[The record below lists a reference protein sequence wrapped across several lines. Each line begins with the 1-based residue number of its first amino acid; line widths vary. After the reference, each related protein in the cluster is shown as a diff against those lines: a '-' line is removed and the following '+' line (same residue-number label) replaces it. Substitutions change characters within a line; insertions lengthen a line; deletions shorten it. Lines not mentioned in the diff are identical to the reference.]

1 LRVLLII
8 PWPAFGG
15 AHNQALRLSGPLG
28 RRGVRTLVL
37 LPDDAQAAADR
48 LGAAGIEVV
57 TMPLKRLRATPA
69 PLLQA
74 RFAASLAGE
83 QRRLR
88 SLIAEHGVD
97 VVQVHGITNPQ
108 GALAARREGR
118 AVVWQLFDTRA
129 PMPLRRL
136 GMPIVR
142 RLADELTVWGEGV
155 VRAHPGAE
163 ALADR
168 TTLVYPP
175 VEGTELV
182 PDPEVRRSVRAELA
196 LADSTPLIGSV
207 GLLNPQKGHEH
218 LLRAAGIV
226 RRRIPSARFLVIGAS
241 SPAHGRYEA
250 GLRAEVRDLG
260 LGDALSFVDP
270 GTRVPELMQ
279 ALDLFAMTSVSRSEG
294 MPTAILEA
302 MACAK
307 PVVATRVGAVD
318 ELVEDGRSGLLVP
331 PASPSAVA
339 GAIARVLEDDELR
352 SSLGARGRALAT
364 ERFPLEGLADL
375 HAGAYARAAERARA
389 RQLQRRKPESS

>member
-1 LRVLLII
+1 MRVLLII

-37 LPDDAQAAADR
+37 LPDDAQAAAER
-48 LGAAGIEVV
+48 LRAAGVEVA
-57 TMPLKRLRATPA
+57 TMPLGRLRATPD

-74 RFAASLAGE
+74 HFVAGLGGE
-83 QRRLR
+83 QRRLQ
-88 SLIAEHGVD
+88 SLITDRGID
-97 VVQVHGITNPQ
+97 VVQVHGVTNPQ

-136 GMPIVR
+136 GMPIVK
-142 RLADELTVWGEGV
+142 RLADELTVWGEGL
-155 VRAHPGAE
+155 VRAHPGAD
-163 ALADR
+163 ALAAR
-168 TTLVYPP
+168 TTIVYPP
-175 VEGTELV
+175 VEQAAFRT
-182 PDPEVRRSVRAELA
+182 DPELRRSVRAELG
-196 LADSTPLIGSV
+196 LADSTPLVGTV

-218 LLRAAGIV
+218 LIRAASIV
-226 RRRIPSARFLVIGAS
+226 RRQIPAARFLVIGAS
-241 SPAHGRYEA
+241 SPAHGSYEDD
-250 GLRAEVRDLG
+250 LRTEARDLG
-260 LGDALSFVDP
+260 LSGALSFVDP

-389 RQLQRRKPESS
+389 RRRASGAS